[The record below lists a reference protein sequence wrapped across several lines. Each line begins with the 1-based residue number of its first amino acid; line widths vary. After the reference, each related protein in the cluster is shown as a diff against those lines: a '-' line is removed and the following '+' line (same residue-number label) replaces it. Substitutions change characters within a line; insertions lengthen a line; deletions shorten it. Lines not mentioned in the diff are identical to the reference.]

1 MLGSLGASYAGM
13 SLVCEAIMAHA
24 LGMNV
29 LGVTLAA
36 NMAGEAGV
44 THESVLEVAH
54 DHENDFETLIRG
66 VLARLK

>member
-1 MLGSLGASYAGM
+1 
-13 SLVCEAIMAHA
+13 MAHA

-44 THESVLEVAH
+44 THESVLKVAH